1 MRPVRHAI
9 VIAMAVFAGWLVVVD
24 SGSDNMPHAQAA
36 DATPAPAPAPATPP
50 PATAPAPVGAPTA
63 VLAKDKAQ
71 AILGKPITSTKG
83 EAMGRIVDVIVD
95 KAGTTRA
102 AIIDFGGFL
111 GVGSRQIAVDW
122 AALHFSPAGQPERI
136 TLDLTRDQL
145 KSAPQYEKGKPVVVL
160 EGSGHTQPLAEG
172 EYPLDH

>member
-1 MRPVRHAI
+1 MHPVRHA
-9 VIAMAVFAGWLVVVD
+9 VLVATAVFAGWLVV
-24 SGSDNMPHAQAA
+24 AA
-36 DATPAPAPAPATPP
+36 GGGRSVLRAEAENA
-50 PATAPAPVGAPTA
+50 APVGMPTA

-71 AILGKPITSTKG
+71 AILGKPVTSTKG

-160 EGSGHTQPLAEG
+160 GASGHTQPLAAG

>member
-1 MRPVRHAI
+1 MRPVRHA
-9 VIAMAVFAGWLVVVD
+9 VMVATAVVAGWLAIADRCGHGTPRAEAENAVP
-24 SGSDNMPHAQAA
+24 SGM
-36 DATPAPAPAPATPP
+36 
-50 PATAPAPVGAPTA
+50 PTA

-71 AILGKPITSTKG
+71 AILGKPVTSSKG

-95 KAGTTRA
+95 KAGMTRA

-145 KSAPQYEKGKPVVVL
+145 KAAPEYEKGKPVVVL
-160 EGSGHTQPLAEG
+160 GASGNTQPLSAG

>member
-1 MRPVRHAI
+1 MRPVRHA
-9 VIAMAVFAGWLVVVD
+9 VLVATAVFAGWLVVVD
-24 SGSDNMPHAQAA
+24 GGGYGTSYAEAENA
-36 DATPAPAPAPATPP
+36 APAQGGAPA
-50 PATAPAPVGAPTA
+50 A
-63 VLAKDKAQ
+63 VLTKDKAQ
-71 AILGKPITSTKG
+71 AILGKPVVSAKG

-122 AALHFSPAGQPERI
+122 AALNFSPAGQPERI

-160 EGSGHTQPLAEG
+160 GASGNTQPLAAG

>member
-1 MRPVRHAI
+1 MRPVRHAVLVATAI
-9 VIAMAVFAGWLVVVD
+9 FAGWLVVAD
-24 SGSDNMPHAQAA
+24 GGGYGTSHAEAENAA
-36 DATPAPAPAPATPP
+36 PVPGGTPA
-50 PATAPAPVGAPTA
+50 A
-63 VLAKDKAQ
+63 VLTKDKAQ
-71 AILGKPITSTKG
+71 AILGKPVVSAKG

-122 AALHFSPAGQPERI
+122 AALNFSPAGQPERI

-160 EGSGHTQPLAEG
+160 GASGNTQPLAAG

>member
-1 MRPVRHAI
+1 MRPVRHTI
-9 VIAMAVFAGWLVVVD
+9 VLATAVFAGWLIFAD
-24 SGSDNMPHAQAA
+24 GSTHSMSRANAA
-36 DATPAPAPAPATPP
+36 NAAPTTAPATIQ
-50 PATAPAPVGAPTA
+50 APAPVGAPTA
-63 VLAKDKAQ
+63 VLPKGKAQ
-71 AILGKPITSTKG
+71 AILGKPVTSPKG

-122 AALHFSPAGQPERI
+122 AALNFSPAGQPERI
-136 TLDLTRDQL
+136 TLNLTRDQL

-160 EGSGHTQPLAEG
+160 GAAGHTQPLGAG
-172 EYPLDH
+172 EYPLDN

>member
-9 VIAMAVFAGWLVVVD
+9 LVATAVFVGWLVVTD
-24 SGSDNMPHAQAA
+24 GGGHGAPRAEAENAA
-36 DATPAPAPAPATPP
+36 PPGTPA
-50 PATAPAPVGAPTA
+50 A
-63 VLAKDKAQ
+63 VLTKDKAQ
-71 AILGKPITSTKG
+71 AILGKPVVNAKG

-122 AALHFSPAGQPERI
+122 AALNFSPAGQPERI

-160 EGSGHTQPLAEG
+160 GASGNTQPLAAG

>member
-9 VIAMAVFAGWLVVVD
+9 VVAVVVFVVGWLIVAD
-24 SGSDNMPHAQAA
+24 GGTRGLPQAEA
-36 DATPAPAPAPATPP
+36 ANA
-50 PATAPAPVGAPTA
+50 APVPAGAA
-63 VLAKDKAQ
+63 VLPKDKAQ
-71 AILGKPITSTKG
+71 AILGKPVVSPKG

-122 AALHFSPAGQPERI
+122 AALNFSPAGQPERI
-136 TLDLTRDQL
+136 TLNLTRDQL

-160 EGSGHTQPLAEG
+160 GASGQTQPLGAG
-172 EYPLDH
+172 EYPLDN

>member
-9 VIAMAVFAGWLVVVD
+9 VVATAVFAGWLVVAD
-24 SGSDNMPHAQAA
+24 GGSHGTPRA
-36 DATPAPAPAPATPP
+36 DAESAAPAPSGT
-50 PATAPAPVGAPTA
+50 PTA

-71 AILGKPITSTKG
+71 AILGKPVTSTKG

>member
-1 MRPVRHAI
+1 MHPVRL
-9 VIAMAVFAGWLVVVD
+9 AVVVATAAFAGCLVV
-24 SGSDNMPHAQAA
+24 A
-36 DATPAPAPAPATPP
+36 DAGTQGTPRAEAANAAPTPAPT
-50 PATAPAPVGAPTA
+50 TAPAGTPTA
-63 VLAKDKAQ
+63 VLPKDKAQ
-71 AILGKPITSTKG
+71 AILGKPVTSPKG

-122 AALHFSPAGQPERI
+122 AALNFSPAGQPERI
-136 TLDLTRDQL
+136 TLNLTRDQL

-160 EGSGHTQPLAEG
+160 GATGHTQPLGAG
-172 EYPLDH
+172 EYPLGN

>member
-1 MRPVRHAI
+1 MRAVRHA
-9 VIAMAVFAGWLVVVD
+9 VVVATAVFAGWLVV
-24 SGSDNMPHAQAA
+24 A
-36 DATPAPAPAPATPP
+36 DGGH
-50 PATAPAPVGAPTA
+50 GAPRAEAENAVPAGMPAA
-63 VLAKDKAQ
+63 VLPKDKAQ
-71 AILGKPITSTKG
+71 AILGKPVTSAKG

-95 KAGTTRA
+95 KAGTPRA

-122 AALHFSPAGQPERI
+122 AALHFSTAGQPERI

-160 EGSGHTQPLAEG
+160 GASGNTQPLAEG

>member
-1 MRPVRHAI
+1 MRPLRHA
-9 VIAMAVFAGWLVVVD
+9 VLVAVAVFAGWLVV
-24 SGSDNMPHAQAA
+24 A
-36 DATPAPAPAPATPP
+36 DGGGHGAPRAEAENA
-50 PATAPAPVGAPTA
+50 APVGTTA

-71 AILGKPITSTKG
+71 AILGKPVTSTKG

-95 KAGTTRA
+95 KAGITRA

-160 EGSGHTQPLAEG
+160 GASGNTQPLAAG

>member
-1 MRPVRHAI
+1 MRAVRHAVI
-9 VIAMAVFAGWLVVVD
+9 VATAVFAGWLVV
-24 SGSDNMPHAQAA
+24 A
-36 DATPAPAPAPATPP
+36 DGGHGAPRAEAENAVPAGTPAT
-50 PATAPAPVGAPTA
+50 
-63 VLAKDKAQ
+63 VLTKDKAQ
-71 AILGKPITSTKG
+71 AILGKPVTSTKG

-160 EGSGHTQPLAEG
+160 GASGNTQPLAEG

>member
-1 MRPVRHAI
+1 MRPVRHA
-9 VIAMAVFAGWLVVVD
+9 VLMAVAVFAGWLVV
-24 SGSDNMPHAQAA
+24 A
-36 DATPAPAPAPATPP
+36 DGGHGTPRAEAETAVSPGAPA
-50 PATAPAPVGAPTA
+50 A
-63 VLAKDKAQ
+63 VLTKDKAQ
-71 AILGKPITSTKG
+71 AILGKPVTSTTG

-122 AALHFSPAGQPERI
+122 SALHFSPAGQPERI

-145 KSAPQYEKGKPVVVL
+145 KSAPQYEKGKPIVVL
-160 EGSGHTQPLAEG
+160 GASGKTQPLTAG
-172 EYPLDH
+172 EYPLD

>member
-1 MRPVRHAI
+1 MRAVRHAVI
-9 VIAMAVFAGWLVVVD
+9 VATAVFAGWLVV
-24 SGSDNMPHAQAA
+24 A
-36 DATPAPAPAPATPP
+36 DGGHGAPRAEAENAVPAGTPA
-50 PATAPAPVGAPTA
+50 A
-63 VLAKDKAQ
+63 VLTKDKAQ
-71 AILGKPITSTKG
+71 AILGKPVTSAKG

-160 EGSGHTQPLAEG
+160 GASGNTQPLAEG

>member
-1 MRPVRHAI
+1 MRAVRH
-9 VIAMAVFAGWLVVVD
+9 VVVVAMAVFAGWLVVAD
-24 SGSDNMPHAQAA
+24 GGGHSTPRAQAE
-36 DATPAPAPAPATPP
+36 DAVPAGTPAAILT
-50 PATAPAPVGAPTA
+50 
-63 VLAKDKAQ
+63 KDKAQ
-71 AILGKPITSTKG
+71 AILGKPVTSTKG

-160 EGSGHTQPLAEG
+160 GASGNTQPLAEG

>member
-9 VIAMAVFAGWLVVVD
+9 LVATAVFVGWLVVADGGGHGVPRAEAE
-24 SGSDNMPHAQAA
+24 NAA
-36 DATPAPAPAPATPP
+36 PPGTPA
-50 PATAPAPVGAPTA
+50 A
-63 VLAKDKAQ
+63 VLTKDKAQ
-71 AILGKPITSTKG
+71 AILGKPVVNAKG

-122 AALHFSPAGQPERI
+122 AALNFSPAGQPERI

-160 EGSGHTQPLAEG
+160 GASGNTQPLAAG

>member
-9 VIAMAVFAGWLVVVD
+9 MVATAVFAGWLMVADGGTHGV
-24 SGSDNMPHAQAA
+24 PRAEAA
-36 DATPAPAPAPATPP
+36 NAAPT
-50 PATAPAPVGAPTA
+50 PVGAPTA
-63 VLAKDKAQ
+63 VLPKDKAQ
-71 AILGKPITSTKG
+71 AILGKPVVSPKG

-102 AIIDFGGFL
+102 AVIDFGGFL

-122 AALHFSPAGQPERI
+122 AALNFSPAGQPERI
-136 TLDLTRDQL
+136 TLNLTRDQL

-160 EGSGHTQPLAEG
+160 EESGHTQPLGAG
-172 EYPLDH
+172 EYPLDN